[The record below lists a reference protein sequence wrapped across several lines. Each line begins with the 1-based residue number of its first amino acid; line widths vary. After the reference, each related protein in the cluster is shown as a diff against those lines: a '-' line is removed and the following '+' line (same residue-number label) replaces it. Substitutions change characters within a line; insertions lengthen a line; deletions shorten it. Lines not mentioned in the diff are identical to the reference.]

1 MTTFDSARIRKKI
14 VNELLDNSFALKVNV
29 LRDIPL
35 LQLNI
40 LFNSK
45 VAFH

>member
-14 VNELLDNSFALKVNV
+14 VNESLDNSFALKVNV

-40 LFNSK
+40 LFNSN